1 MQGEG
6 PEKCGKS
13 ETNIKK
19 TVSSTLRGRP
29 LCSQVGLA
37 SELTWVGKPA
47 LETLAKPSLHS
58 QLEGNAEQSSDR
70 KGGIEIYIHT
80 WGVTIWERRGHKHP
94 HGNSS

>member
-1 MQGEG
+1 MW
-6 PEKCGKS
+6 
-13 ETNIKK
+13 NIRNKHKK
-19 TVSSTLRGRP
+19 NSFLHIARPPGRP